1 VQEQIYNNKG
11 TQKR

>member
-1 VQEQIYNNKG
+1 VQEQIYKNKG